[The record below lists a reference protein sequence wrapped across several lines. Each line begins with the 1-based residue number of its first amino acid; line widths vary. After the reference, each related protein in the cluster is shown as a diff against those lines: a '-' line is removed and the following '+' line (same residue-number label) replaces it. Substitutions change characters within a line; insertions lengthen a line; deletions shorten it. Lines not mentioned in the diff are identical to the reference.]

1 MSTHPLDDDFHGK
14 RLNLSL
20 WRRIF
25 AHVRPYRAHVAVL
38 MVTGLAVA
46 AIDSLWPAVSGMI
59 IDEAIENGLGS
70 RLYTTFALFI
80 GLFAVMACCVWF
92 FIRAAGRIAT
102 GVAFDLRQQ
111 SFDKLQDL
119 SFSYFDARPAGW
131 LMSRLTGDCSKI
143 ASLMPWFLLDLVWGA
158 ALIAGSITAMMLVS
172 WRLAL
177 VVLAIVPLLI
187 AATAYFQNRLL
198 HSSRQVRRT
207 NSQITA
213 SFNECIMGVR
223 TTKSLV
229 REEANL
235 REFQVL
241 SGDMYRWSVRN
252 AMESAVYLP
261 LITMIGSIGV
271 GLALWRGGVSLDEG
285 VSIGALIAFMQ
296 YAGLLAMPI
305 QELARR
311 FTDLQSAQAAA
322 ERVQTLLDEVPAI
335 RDSEQVRQAMETE
348 PASTRSS
355 QDDAREGALDRIES
369 IEFRNVTF
377 AYKPG
382 EPVLRDFSF
391 TARAGQTVALVGA
404 TGGGKSTIISLAAR
418 FYEPT
423 HGSILVNG
431 VDYRERPL
439 LWYQSRFGVVLQTP
453 HLFSGTIRENIRYG
467 RLDATDAEIESASR
481 LAGAHAF
488 VQSLENGY
496 DSEVGE
502 GGSGLSTGQ
511 RQLIALARAI
521 LADPQVFIM
530 DEATSSV
537 DTETERLIQQGV
549 ESLLH
554 GRIAFVIAHRLSTI
568 RNADV
573 ILVIDGGRVVEQGS
587 HADLIHRRGRYHAL
601 YTRQYAR
608 WREEAALS
616 GAK

>member
-38 MVTGLAVA
+38 IVTGLAVA

-59 IDEAIENGLGS
+59 IDEAIETGLTS

-80 GLFAVMACCVWF
+80 GLFAVMVCCVWF

-143 ASLMPWFLLDLVWGA
+143 ASLMPWFLLDLVWGV

-177 VVLAIVPLLI
+177 VVLAIVPLLV
-187 AATAYFQNRLL
+187 AATVYFQNRLL

-271 GLALWRGGVSLDEG
+271 GLALWRGGMSLGDG
-285 VSIGALIAFMQ
+285 VSIGALVAFMQ

-322 ERVQTLLDEVPAI
+322 ERVQTLLDEAPAI
-335 RDSEQVRQAMETE
+335 RDSEHVLRAMESAT
-348 PASTRSS
+348 ATSS
-355 QDDAREGALDRIES
+355 PDDAGDGADDRIEV
-369 IEFRNVTF
+369 IEFRDVTF

-439 LWYQSRFGVVLQTP
+439 LWYQSKFGVVLQTP

-467 RLDATDAEIESASR
+467 RLDASDAEIESASR
-481 LAGAHAF
+481 MAGAHGF
-488 VQSLENGY
+488 VQALDKGY

-549 ESLLH
+549 DSLLR

-568 RNADV
+568 RDADV
-573 ILVIDGGRVVEQGS
+573 ILVIDGGRIVEQGS
-587 HADLIHRRGRYHAL
+587 HADLIHRRGRYHSL